1 MSLNDPRW
9 GGQGGGDREDGNRG
23 DDNRNGDNRN
33 GDNRNGDNR
42 NGDNRN
48 DDLRGDRNRGG
59 NQGPPDL
66 EEVWRDFNQRLSG
79 MFGGKRSG
87 RGSG

>member
-23 DDNRNGDNRN
+23 DDNRN
-33 GDNRNGDNR
+33 
-42 NGDNRN
+42 
-48 DDLRGDRNRGG
+48 DDQRGDRNRGG

-66 EEVWRDFNQRLSG
+66 EVRRQSLEDIYLDLVSEESR
-79 MFGGKRSG
+79 
-87 RGSG
+87 